1 MTQIKEMMI
10 PRGTAARPGYAMTPK
25 FITIHNTANENK
37 GAGALSHGTYMTTG
51 GGKNVTTS
59 YHYVVDDSLIVR
71 LLPDNEAAWHAGD
84 GSGTKSGNRTSLAI
98 EICENPESDLTKATD
113 NAAELTARLMK
124 DWGIGL
130 SNVKQHNYWSGKDCP
145 RKIRAGKPYS
155 WEVFAAK
162 VQAFRDALDK
172 PEASIDTTG
181 TLWTVQTAAFSKK
194 ANANAYHQVLT
205 GKGIPCFVK
214 YEDGWYR
221 VQCGAFCKKENAEN
235 YASTL
240 AVRGVEALVKAK

>member
-98 EICENPESDLTKATD
+98 EICDNPESDLTKATD
-113 NAAELTARLMK
+113 KFLNRFSVVEKLAGER
-124 DWGIGL
+124 GITMENTPL
-130 SNVKQHNYWSGKDCP
+130 P
-145 RKIRAGKPYS
+145 
-155 WEVFAAK
+155 E
-162 VQAFRDALDK
+162 LDK
-172 PEASIDTTG
+172 LWDEAKA
-181 TLWTVQTAAFSKK
+181 TLESK
-194 ANANAYHQVLT
+194 
-205 GKGIPCFVK
+205 
-214 YEDGWYR
+214 
-221 VQCGAFCKKENAEN
+221 
-235 YASTL
+235 
-240 AVRGVEALVKAK
+240 

>member
-1 MTQIKEMMI
+1 M
-10 PRGTAARPGYAMTPK
+10 
-25 FITIHNTANENK
+25 
-37 GAGALSHGTYMTTG
+37 
-51 GGKNVTTS
+51 
-59 YHYVVDDSLIVR
+59 
-71 LLPDNEAAWHAGD
+71 
-84 GSGTKSGNRTSLAI
+84 
-98 EICENPESDLTKATD
+98 
-113 NAAELTARLMK
+113 MK

-221 VQCGAFCKKENAEN
+221 VQCGAFSKKENAEN

-240 AVRGVEALVKAK
+240 AVRGVEAFVKAK